1 MNSTLQEAV
10 GDPEFA
16 KILSEAETYYEDAAS
31 FYRWDPPNGETIC
44 VLTKIQAGKIADNR
58 LKKDVLQVKVTVEIH
73 AGELK
78 GKTFDISGTF
88 GWTPR
93 NFVGLKTLA
102 SILMEEPVLKL
113 AEGLDVLYENV
124 GVLLR
129 ISTSRTARDDGGDP
143 WVNHRVL
150 ERMVTE
156 DSVTP
161 GPLPLT
167 SDATDQKEV
176 ASENN

>member
-1 MNSTLQEAV
+1 MNPKLQEAL

-16 KILSEAETYYEDAAS
+16 KILADSESYYENAAS

-44 VLTKIQAGKIADNR
+44 MLTNIQAGKMTDKQ
-58 LKKDVLQVKVTVEIH
+58 LKKEVLQIRVTVEIQQ
-73 AGELK
+73 GELESK
-78 GKTFDISGTF
+78 SFDISGVF

-102 SILMEEPVLKL
+102 SILAGEPILKL

-124 GVLLR
+124 GSLLR
-129 ISTSRTARDDGGDP
+129 VSTTRTPRDGGGEP

-150 ERMVTE
+150 EQMESIEGVGE
-156 DSVTP
+156 AAEAVEEMP
-161 GPLPLT
+161 
-167 SDATDQKEV
+167 EV
-176 ASENN
+176 AEG